1 MTSDLH
7 LVADESCRYRW
18 DLFPWLK
25 AEAKAEKAKSLIICG
40 DLTDRKDNHGADL
53 VNKIVSTLA
62 DMAEVFQDVT
72 VLAGNHDWLLQGQEY
87 FRFLDKVGNGR
98 IRFITRPT
106 EDPDVKGAPTFYLPY
121 SKNPAKDW
129 EGLDFSHYD
138 FVFMHQTMKG
148 SRASNGEIMEGEAL
162 PDLSAAGKVY
172 SGDIHV
178 PQVIGPVEYIGSPY
192 HVHFG
197 DAFTPR
203 VLLLERGGNPVDL
216 FFKTISRVTVK
227 VSGLRELER
236 WPLRKGDQVKLRISL
251 TEAERHDWA
260 RIRREAKALLR
271 EAQVVEAGIELIVDK
286 AGNRLDAPR
295 DRQRM
300 RSPADALYAYVKSEE
315 LGAEALDIGQRIMED
330 RL

>member
-7 LVADESCRYRW
+7 LVADESCQYRW
-18 DLFPWLK
+18 ALFPWLK

-53 VNKIVSTLA
+53 VNKVVSTLA

-178 PQVIGPVEYIGSPY
+178 PQVIGAVEYIGSPY

-227 VSGLRELER
+227 VQSLRELER